1 MEELRSGTEA
11 IKVLAVGGLGGT
23 TSVRP
28 ICLRF
33 TPRDKLL
40 RCTCD
45 VFTSSKLQAAP
56 RFLPGNP

>member
-33 TPRDKLL
+33 TPRDKLPTATL
-40 RCTCD
+40 YM
-45 VFTSSKLQAAP
+45 
-56 RFLPGNP
+56 